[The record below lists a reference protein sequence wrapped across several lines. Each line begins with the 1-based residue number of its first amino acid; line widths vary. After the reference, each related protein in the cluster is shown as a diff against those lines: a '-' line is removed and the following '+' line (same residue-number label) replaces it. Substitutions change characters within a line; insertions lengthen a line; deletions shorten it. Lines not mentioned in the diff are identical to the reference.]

1 MGAEQNKQERSIS
14 RGRDEHS
21 RIFFKYFKE
30 FTLNDTSS
38 LNYADAVQKALI
50 RNKPLDEEG
59 FFISEIYNEFLKFE
73 EESVNSRNIFQGA
86 YNLHKNGNRVNEY
99 LFALVFLTDNQEDE
113 ILEAMR
119 KLDKNLNTGLFNERN
134 EIDRNSLSNIL
145 CIYVDLISRFT
156 SDKLSYL
163 SDHRVDYDNYTY
175 FVYSEENQNM
185 FLSLYLNHK
194 DSINVDTFLR
204 EINPVLDQEN
214 IRSELFR
221 LYKESVEVEN
231 SRKLK
236 ERKF

>member
-1 MGAEQNKQERSIS
+1 MGGEQNKQERSIM

-59 FFISEIYNEFLKFE
+59 FFISEIYNQFLKFE

-86 YNLHKNGNRVNEY
+86 YNLHKNGNRLNEY
-99 LFALVFLTDNQEDE
+99 LFSLVFLTDNQEEE
-113 ILEAMR
+113 IIEAMR
-119 KLDKNLNTGLFNERN
+119 KLDRNLNTQVFNEKN
-134 EIDRNSLSNIL
+134 ELDKNALSNIL
-145 CIYVDLISRFT
+145 CIYVDLVSRFV

-163 SDHRVDYDNYTY
+163 SDHRIDYDNYTFY
-175 FVYSEENQNM
+175 VYSEEIQNM
-185 FLSLYLNHK
+185 FLSLYLNQRN
-194 DSINVDTFLR
+194 SINVDTFLR
-204 EINPVLDQEN
+204 EVNPVLEQEN
-214 IRSELFR
+214 IRRELFR
-221 LYKESVEVEN
+221 LYNESQEVEKA
-231 SRKLK
+231 RKLK